1 VQVIKVI
8 EGVKGLSGSY
18 RRAMPFFSG
27 HGQQSG
33 RGAGFCPAF
42 SGRGVQSDRRRKADK
57 VFKTDHSSGLL
68 MDVIGG
74 RSEGAI
80 TAINWCDNC

>member
-42 SGRGVQSDRRRKADK
+42 
-57 VFKTDHSSGLL
+57 
-68 MDVIGG
+68 
-74 RSEGAI
+74 
-80 TAINWCDNC
+80 